1 MGQKLSAE
9 IVLAEPFFKGNA
21 LALIKNGRI
30 EDFIADFRNLEN
42 QLVGAI
48 VVGEVDRVSR
58 ELNSSFIKLPNEK
71 IGFLKGN
78 KHLKSGDR
86 IVLQSSNFTP
96 IDKAIVVTQNVSFKG
111 KYVII
116 TSKNKR
122 ISFSKNVKEKET
134 KLELLNLL
142 QNFEDS
148 RIKDVG
154 IIFRSICI
162 KSSPEKILKDLKEQL
177 RKYKDVFDKKNDSI
191 CQLVKAPNALQKAY
205 IEWDKFD
212 DPDINKVKGC
222 FDNFSVWEQIL
233 ALRSEIVN
241 LPSGGNLIIEK
252 TQAFVA
258 IDINTSK
265 SSSLN
270 SALTVN
276 IEAVKEIPR
285 QLRLRGLGGKVII
298 EFGPLSKKYRKKIE
312 ETLILNSLSSDKL
325 RIAGWTNLGNL
336 ELEKPRD
343 RFFLSNDEFNQI
355 EKNLL
360 E

>member
-1 MGQKLSAE
+1 MSAE
-9 IVLAEPFFKGNA
+9 IVLAEPFFEGNA

-30 EDFIADFRNLEN
+30 EDFIADFRNTEN

-48 VVGEVDRVSR
+48 VVGEVDRVSK

-71 IGFLKGN
+71 KGFLKGN

-86 IVLQSSNFTP
+86 IVLQSTNFTP

-134 KLELLNLL
+134 KLELLSLL
-142 QNFEDS
+142 ENFADS

-177 RKYKDVFDKKNDSI
+177 RKYKDVFDNKNDSI

-212 DPDINKVKGC
+212 DPDIIKVKGC

-233 ALRSEIVN
+233 ALRSEAVD

-265 SSSLN
+265 NSSLN
-270 SALTVN
+270 SALNVN

-285 QLRLRGLGGKVII
+285 QLRLRGLGGKVVI

-312 ETLILNSLSSDKL
+312 ETLILNSISSDKL

-343 RFFLSNDEFNQI
+343 RFFLSNNEFNQI

>member
-1 MGQKLSAE
+1 MK
-9 IVLAEPFFKGNA
+9 K
-21 LALIKNGRI
+21 
-30 EDFIADFRNLEN
+30 
-42 QLVGAI
+42 
-48 VVGEVDRVSR
+48 
-58 ELNSSFIKLPNEK
+58 
-71 IGFLKGN
+71 GFLKGN

-86 IVLQSSNFTP
+86 IVLQSTNFTP

-134 KLELLNLL
+134 KLELLSLL
-142 QNFEDS
+142 ENFADS

-177 RKYKDVFDKKNDSI
+177 RKYKDVFDNKNDSI

-205 IEWDKFD
+205 IEWEKFD
-212 DPDINKVKGC
+212 DPDIIKVKGC

-233 ALRSEIVN
+233 ALRSEVVD

-265 SSSLN
+265 NSSLN
-270 SALTVN
+270 SALNVN

-285 QLRLRGLGGKVII
+285 QLRLRGLGGKVVI

-336 ELEKPRD
+336 ELENQETG
-343 RFFLSNDEFNQI
+343 FFFQMM
-355 EKNLL
+355 NLIKL
-360 E
+360 KKFARIKL

>member
-1 MGQKLSAE
+1 MSTE
-9 IVLAEPFFKGNA
+9 IVLAEPFFEGNA

-30 EDFIADFRNLEN
+30 EDFIADFRNPEN

-71 IGFLKGN
+71 KGFLKGN

-86 IVLQSSNFTP
+86 IVLQSTHFTP

-122 ISFSKNVKEKET
+122 ISFSKNVKKKET
-134 KLELLNLL
+134 KLELLSLL
-142 QNFEDS
+142 QNFADS

-177 RKYKDVFDKKNDSI
+177 RKYKDVFDNKNDSI

-212 DPDINKVKGC
+212 DPDIIKVKGC
-222 FDNFSVWEQIL
+222 FDKFSVWEQIL
-233 ALRSEIVN
+233 ALRSEIVD

-265 SSSLN
+265 KSSLN
-270 SALTVN
+270 SALNVN

-343 RFFLSNDEFNQI
+343 RFFLSNDEFDQI

>member
-1 MGQKLSAE
+1 LSAE
-9 IVLAEPFFKGNA
+9 IVLAEPFFEGNA

-30 EDFIADFRNLEN
+30 EDFIADFRNTEN

-48 VVGEVDRVSR
+48 VVGEVDRVSK

-71 IGFLKGN
+71 KGFLKGN

-86 IVLQSSNFTP
+86 IVLQSTNFTP

-134 KLELLNLL
+134 KLELLSLL
-142 QNFEDS
+142 ENFADS

-177 RKYKDVFDKKNDSI
+177 RKYKDVFDNKNDSI

-212 DPDINKVKGC
+212 DPDIIKVKGC

-233 ALRSEIVN
+233 ALRSEAVD

-265 SSSLN
+265 NSSLN
-270 SALTVN
+270 SALNVN

-285 QLRLRGLGGKVII
+285 QLRLRGLGGKVVI

-312 ETLILNSLSSDKL
+312 ETLILNSISSDKL

-343 RFFLSNDEFNQI
+343 RFFLSNNEFNQI

>member
-1 MGQKLSAE
+1 M
-9 IVLAEPFFKGNA
+9 VAEPFFEGNA

-30 EDFIADFRNLEN
+30 EDFFADFRNPEN

-96 IDKAIVVTQNVSFKG
+96 IDKAIVVTQNISFKG

-177 RKYKDVFDKKNDSI
+177 RKYKDVFDNKNDSI

-212 DPDINKVKGC
+212 DPDIIKVKGC

-233 ALRSEIVN
+233 ALRSEVVD

-343 RFFLSNDEFNQI
+343 RFFLSNNEFNQI

>member
-1 MGQKLSAE
+1 MSAE
-9 IVLAEPFFKGNA
+9 IVLAEPFFEGNA

-30 EDFIADFRNLEN
+30 EDFIADFRNTEN

-48 VVGEVDRVSR
+48 VVGEVDRVSK

-71 IGFLKGN
+71 KGFLKGN

-86 IVLQSSNFTP
+86 IVLQSTNFTP

-134 KLELLNLL
+134 KLELLSLL
-142 QNFEDS
+142 ENFADS

-154 IIFRSICI
+154 IIFRSICR

-177 RKYKDVFDKKNDSI
+177 RKYKDVFDNKNDSI

-212 DPDINKVKGC
+212 DPDIIKVKGC

-233 ALRSEIVN
+233 ALRSEAVD

-265 SSSLN
+265 NSSLN
-270 SALTVN
+270 SALNVN

-285 QLRLRGLGGKVII
+285 QLRLRGLGGKVVI

-343 RFFLSNDEFNQI
+343 RFFLSNDEFDQI

>member
-1 MGQKLSAE
+1 MSTE

-30 EDFIADFRNLEN
+30 EDFIADFRDSKN

-71 IGFLKGN
+71 TGFLKGN

-86 IVLQSSNFTP
+86 IVLQSTNFTP

-134 KLELLNLL
+134 KLELLSLL
-142 QNFEDS
+142 ENFVDS

-177 RKYKDVFDKKNDSI
+177 RKYKDVFDNKNDSI

-212 DPDINKVKGC
+212 DPDIIKVKGC

-233 ALRSEIVN
+233 ALRSEIVD

-265 SSSLN
+265 KSSLN
-270 SALTVN
+270 SALNVN

-298 EFGPLSKKYRKKIE
+298 ELGPLSKKYRKKIE

-343 RFFLSNDEFNQI
+343 RFFLSNDEFDQI

>member
-1 MGQKLSAE
+1 MSAE
-9 IVLAEPFFKGNA
+9 IVLAEPFFEGSA

-30 EDFIADFRNLEN
+30 EDFIADFRNTEN

-48 VVGEVDRVSR
+48 VVGEVDRVSK
-58 ELNSSFIKLPNEK
+58 ELYSSFIKLPNEK

-86 IVLQSSNFTP
+86 IVLQSTNFTP

-134 KLELLNLL
+134 KLELLSLL
-142 QNFEDS
+142 ENFADS

-162 KSSPEKILKDLKEQL
+162 KSSPEKILKDLKEQF
-177 RKYKDVFDKKNDSI
+177 RKYKDVFDNKNDSI

-212 DPDINKVKGC
+212 DPDIIKVKGC

-233 ALRSEIVN
+233 ALRSEVVD

-265 SSSLN
+265 NSSLN
-270 SALTVN
+270 SALNVN

-285 QLRLRGLGGKVII
+285 QLRLRGLGGKVVI

-343 RFFLSNDEFNQI
+343 RFFLSNNEFNQI

>member
-1 MGQKLSAE
+1 MNTE
-9 IVLAEPFFKGNA
+9 IVLTEPFLDGNA
-21 LALIKNGRI
+21 VALIQNGI
-30 EDFIADFRNLEN
+30 VEDFFADFANIKN

-48 VVGEVDRVSR
+48 FIGEVDRVCR
-58 ELNSSFIKLPNEK
+58 ELNSSFIKLPDEK
-71 IGFLKGN
+71 TGFLRGN
-78 KHLKSGDR
+78 KYLKSGDR
-86 IVLQSSNFTP
+86 ILLQSTNFTP
-96 IDKAIVVTQNVSFKG
+96 IDKAIVVTQNISFKG
-111 KYVII
+111 KYIII

-122 ISFSKNVKEKET
+122 VSFSKNIKDK
-134 KLELLNLL
+134 KRRLDLLNLIES
-142 QNFEDS
+142 FEDS
-148 RIKDVG
+148 SIKNVG
-154 IIFRSICI
+154 IIFRSICT
-162 KSSPEKILKDLKEQL
+162 KALSEKILKDLKEQL
-177 RKYKDVFDKKNDSI
+177 LRYKDVYDHKKDSI
-191 CQLVKAPNALQKAY
+191 CKLVKAPNALQKAY

-212 DPDINKVKGC
+212 DSNIIKAKAC

-233 ALRSEIVN
+233 SLRSEMVD

-252 TQAFVA
+252 TKAFVA

-265 SSSLN
+265 NSSLN
-270 SALTVN
+270 SALKVN

-285 QLRLRGLGGKVII
+285 QLRLRGLGGKIII

-312 ETLILNSLSSDKL
+312 ETLIINSLSSDKL

-343 RFFLSNDEFNQI
+343 RFFLSNNEFDQI

>member
-1 MGQKLSAE
+1 MSAE
-9 IVLAEPFFKGNA
+9 IVLAEPFFEGNA

-30 EDFIADFRNLEN
+30 EDFFADFRNPEN

-71 IGFLKGN
+71 KGFLKGN
-78 KHLKSGDR
+78 RHLKSGDR
-86 IVLQSSNFTP
+86 IVIQSTHFTP

-134 KLELLNLL
+134 KLELLSLL
-142 QNFEDS
+142 ENFADS

-177 RKYKDVFDKKNDSI
+177 RKYKDVFDNKNDSI

-212 DPDINKVKGC
+212 DPDIIKVKGC

-233 ALRSEIVN
+233 ALRSEIVD

-265 SSSLN
+265 NSSLN
-270 SALTVN
+270 SALNVN

-343 RFFLSNDEFNQI
+343 RFFLSNNEFNQI